1 MPVTL
6 VVSDAYDEGS
16 RATIKRDP
24 TLRD

>member
-6 VVSDAYDEGS
+6 VVSGAYDEGS
-16 RATIKRDP
+16 QTTIRRDP